1 MRKTLL
7 FTVILGLL
15 TIWGCTRKS
24 KSEITFTS
32 ISMEEAKGRLET
44 EKGYI
49 LVDVRTPEEYS
60 EGHIPGAINIPN
72 ETIADKVPEELP
84 DKNQLIFVYCRS
96 GRRSKEASG
105 KLAAMGFSNIVEIG
119 GIIDWKWDIEF

>member
-7 FTVILGLL
+7 FTLILGLL

-24 KSEITFTS
+24 KSEITYTS

-60 EGHIPGAINIPN
+60 EGQDRDPVTHRLSAVRGN
-72 ETIADKVPEELP
+72 VL
-84 DKNQLIFVYCRS
+84 
-96 GRRSKEASG
+96 
-105 KLAAMGFSNIVEIG
+105 
-119 GIIDWKWDIEF
+119 

>member
-1 MRKTLL
+1 MKKTLI

-15 TIWGCTRKS
+15 TIWGCNRKNS
-24 KSEITFTS
+24 KEFNYVS
-32 ISMEEAKGRLET
+32 ISMEEAKSRLET

-72 ETIADKVPEELP
+72 EIISDSEPEELP
-84 DKNQLIFVYCRS
+84 DKKQLIFVYCRS
-96 GRRSKEASG
+96 GRRSKEAAG
-105 KLAAMGFSNIVEIG
+105 KLVKMGYENIVEIG
-119 GIIDWKWDIEF
+119 GILDWKWNLE

>member
-7 FTVILGLL
+7 FTLILGLL
-15 TIWGCTRKS
+15 TIWGCSRKS
-24 KSEITFTS
+24 KNEITYAS

-96 GRRSKEASG
+96 GRRSKEAAG
-105 KLAAMGFSNIVEIG
+105 KLVTMGFSNIVEIG